1 MDARSDIAAHVRPVV
16 KAGIAALVVG
26 WRRGWRGEGWKRNLD
41 VQCLTFG
48 VLEAEAIHEP
58 EWMSIL

>member
-1 MDARSDIAAHVRPVV
+1 MDTRSDTAAHVRPVV

-26 WRRGWRGEGWKRNLD
+26 WRRGWRGEGWEGNLD
-41 VQCLTFG
+41 VGCLMLR

-58 EWMSIL
+58 ERMSIL